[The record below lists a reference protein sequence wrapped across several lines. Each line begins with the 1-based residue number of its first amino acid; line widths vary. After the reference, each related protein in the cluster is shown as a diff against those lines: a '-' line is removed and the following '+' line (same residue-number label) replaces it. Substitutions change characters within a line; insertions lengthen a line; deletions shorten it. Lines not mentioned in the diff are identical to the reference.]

1 MKDREMETKP
11 PKVPETATQDGEALR
26 ALWPWVEPSIWTDR
40 MLAALMKGVKGGVWF
55 SLIDKVCR
63 PSTLEKAWQRVKAN
77 RGKAGVDCQ
86 SIEMFEAEG
95 ERNLEYLH
103 EQLRAGTY
111 RPHPVKRVWKDKPG
125 SREKRPLGIPAVRDR
140 IVQTA
145 LRMVI
150 EPIFEREFAPRNYG
164 FRPGRGCKDALR
176 QVTRLLKEGYVWVVD
191 ADLKGYFDSIP
202 HDRLMEE
209 VRERIADGRVLELIE
224 GYLKQDVLEENKL
237 WTPEQGSPQGAVV
250 SPLLSNLYLHAV
262 DVAIAAA
269 GYEMIRYADD
279 FVILCRTRKEAERAL
294 ELTQKL
300 TGERGLELH
309 PTKTRL
315 VNVDEEGEGFDFL
328 GYHFRKD
335 KHWPRKKSSEKLKD
349 TIRRKTKRSNGQSLD
364 AIIKDVNRTLKGWF
378 GYFKH
383 SYRTTFEYID
393 GWIRRRL
400 RSILRK
406 RKKLR
411 GVSKGGLDHQRW
423 PNKFFRDAGLFCLK
437 EAHASV
443 CQSRR
448 GTR

>member
-1 MKDREMETKP
+1 
-11 PKVPETATQDGEALR
+11 
-26 ALWPWVEPSIWTDR
+26 
-40 MLAALMKGVKGGVWF
+40 
-55 SLIDKVCR
+55 
-63 PSTLEKAWQRVKAN
+63 
-77 RGKAGVDCQ
+77 
-86 SIEMFEAEG
+86 
-95 ERNLEYLH
+95 
-103 EQLRAGTY
+103 
-111 RPHPVKRVWKDKPG
+111 
-125 SREKRPLGIPAVRDR
+125 
-140 IVQTA
+140 
-145 LRMVI
+145 VI

-164 FRPGRGCKDALR
+164 FRPGRGCTDALW

-209 VRERIADGRVLELIE
+209 VRKRIADGRVLELIE

-237 WTPEQGSPQGAVV
+237 WTPEKGSPQGAVV
-250 SPLLSNLYLHAV
+250 SPLLSNLYLHSV
-262 DVAIAAA
+262 DVAVAEA

-294 ELTQKL
+294 ELTRTL

-315 VNVDEEGEGFDFL
+315 VNVEEEGEGFDFL

-335 KHWPRKKSSEKLKD
+335 KYWPRKKSLEKLKDTIRRKTKRSNGQSLDDKYWPRKKSLEKLKD

-364 AIIKDVNRTLKGWF
+364 AIVKDVNRTLIGWF
-378 GYFKH
+378 GYFKY
-383 SYRTTFEYID
+383 SYPTTFPYVD
-393 GWIRRRL
+393 GWIQRRL

-423 PNKFFRDAGLFCLK
+423 PNAFFRDAGLFCLK
-437 EAHASV
+437 AAHASY

-448 GTR
+448 GTH